1 MRKKVILFLIV
12 IIVFSF
18 YSYRFYDLRFK
29 NNAYYLEEYE
39 KISTKYVYD
48 IKEERGRILDRN
60 GKVLIDNKKIN
71 VITFRL
77 INNPDTTYLIN
88 LASKLM
94 NILDLTEEA
103 SSDELKKYYLLT
115 ESTDY
120 LLTVNEFGKS
130 ASKDELL
137 KYCKVDLDSM
147 VERIK
152 SLI

>member
-77 INNPDTTYLIN
+77 INNPDTIYLIN

-120 LLTVNEFGKS
+120 LLTK
-130 ASKDELL
+130 
-137 KYCKVDLDSM
+137 
-147 VERIK
+147 
-152 SLI
+152 

>member
-77 INNPDTTYLIN
+77 INNPDTAYLIN

-120 LLTVNEFGKS
+120 LLTKEDKEKILQCLFGMLES
-130 ASKDELL
+130 
-137 KYCKVDLDSM
+137 
-147 VERIK
+147 
-152 SLI
+152 

>member
-77 INNPDTTYLIN
+77 INNPDTAYLIN

-120 LLTVNEFGKS
+120 LLTKEIS
-130 ASKDELL
+130 
-137 KYCKVDLDSM
+137 
-147 VERIK
+147 
-152 SLI
+152 

>member
-120 LLTVNEFGKS
+120 LLTKEDKE
-130 ASKDELL
+130 KI
-137 KYCKVDLDSM
+137 KYRSLDSAD
-147 VERIK
+147 VYNLK
-152 SLI
+152 